1 MVDIIGWSEEELLPP
16 NLIGEP
22 KYILC
27 KEYMYQVF
35 KGILFN
41 VNNFSV
47 VNKLIN
53 VEKWTITQNSAAWQN
68 LILFKSSVVNTANN
82 CEMRVKADVALM

>member
-27 KEYMYQVF
+27 KEHMYQVF

-41 VNNFSV
+41 VNNFGV

-53 VEKWTITQNSAAWQN
+53 VEKWTQNSAAWQN
-68 LILFKSSVVNTANN
+68 LILFKSSVGNTANN